1 MTRKQRI
8 EYLIITLCVLISGFA
23 MGAILRTV
31 MPAAESNNV
40 PSFWVLGLM
49 FGMVYSMI
57 MSSII
62 LAVRFF
68 SKRSLKFK
76 IIAAVLWPISFA
88 CVFYTGILMYIPY
101 QIYNIIRI
109 IRSKLNNTEEM

>member
-8 EYLIITLCVLISGFA
+8 EYLIVTLCVLISGFA
-23 MGAILRTV
+23 VGAILRAA
-31 MPAAESNNV
+31 MPAGESSSV
-40 PSFWVLGLM
+40 PSFWGIGLIV
-49 FGMVYSMI
+49 GIGYSMI
-57 MSSII
+57 MSSVI

-88 CVFYTGILMYIPY
+88 CVFYSGVLMYIPY
-101 QIYNIIRI
+101 QIYNIIEI
-109 IRSKLNNTEEM
+109 IRGKLNSTEEM

>member
-23 MGAILRTV
+23 MGAILRAV
-31 MPAAESNNV
+31 MPAGESNNV